1 MASKNDYFCY
11 IMKNNLHDVAIE
23 WRKNYRRRNQIYA
36 CSLACDLDILQACI
50 LHLHGKP
57 EELLIKY
64 LYL

>member
-1 MASKNDYFCY
+1 
-11 IMKNNLHDVAIE
+11 MKNNLHDVAIE

-36 CSLACDLDILQACI
+36 CPLACDLDILQACI

-57 EELLIKY
+57 EELLIEY